1 MSEERTAPATKRRRW
16 GRGLAE
22 NRGGEGEEIVPTA
35 NITSSV
41 RNTKVPTDPSSRG
54 RGAQGVVNAPGGG
67 LRWENPRRYAQ
78 GASEWRGGALYRMGG
93 IRPAG
98 VAPRGVVW
106 WGGGPG
112 VEGGGWR
119 ERGEDGFIR
128 RIDVEVEEEGSTSFD
143 PLCGRGDSNLIWPD
157 HPWPSAERISKE
169 RGKGGGRG

>member
-1 MSEERTAPATKRRRW
+1 VSEERTAPATKRRRW

-41 RNTKVPTDPSSRG
+41 RNTNVPTDPSSRG

-67 LRWENPRRYAQ
+67 LRWENPRRYAH

-106 WGGGPG
+106 WGG
-112 VEGGGWR
+112 E
-119 ERGEDGFIR
+119 
-128 RIDVEVEEEGSTSFD
+128 
-143 PLCGRGDSNLIWPD
+143 GRGTVGYKYLLII
-157 HPWPSAERISKE
+157 R
-169 RGKGGGRG
+169 